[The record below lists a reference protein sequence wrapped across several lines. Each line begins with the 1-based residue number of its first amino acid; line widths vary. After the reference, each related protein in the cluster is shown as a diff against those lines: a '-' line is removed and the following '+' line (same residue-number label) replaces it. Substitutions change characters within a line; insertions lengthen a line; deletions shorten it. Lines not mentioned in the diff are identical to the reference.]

1 MSPQLH
7 IQYSE
12 DEYKQLKL
20 IALAKCVSISSL
32 ARSYIQRGINHDL
45 ICVNASSNK
54 IKFQPH
60 ALRATLI
67 PPALNSQE
75 QQVQTSVQ
83 ISPSPEYPKP
93 RSNYELNEWHKRYF
107 SECFLETRM
116 RFFDNPSG
124 TVYDP
129 SLLMAVVSKPRLV
142 NCMLE
147 RGKDLKL
154 FRVHGAIVEV
164 IINRMI
170 NQKIIANTR
179 GDLLAAPV
187 LLLKGIAKISIREL
201 INGSDNQAASH
212 TSVMISE
219 LGINQDKTYETIAK
233 QDIGISNDNSNI
245 KEAGN

>member
-1 MSPQLH
+1 VLCKLAQLH
-7 IQYSE
+7 I
-12 DEYKQLKL
+12 EYPEPEHKQLKL
-20 IALAKCVSISSL
+20 IALAKGVTASSL
-32 ARSYIQRGINHDL
+32 ARSYIQRGIDHDL
-45 ICVNASSNK
+45 ISTTTRMRKPANHLPQLEAY
-54 IKFQPH
+54 
-60 ALRATLI
+60 T
-67 PPALNSQE
+67 PALNFQE
-75 QQVQTSVQ
+75 QQVQTSIQ
-83 ISPSPEYPKP
+83 FSPSPEYPKP

-187 LLLKGIAKISIREL
+187 LLLIGIAKISIREL
-201 INGSDNQAASH
+201 IGSDNQAASH
-212 TSVMISE
+212 TSVMVSE
-219 LGINQDKTYETIAK
+219 LGINQDNTSETIAK
-233 QDIGISNDNSNI
+233 QDIEISNDNSNI
-245 KEAGN
+245 KEDGN

>member
-1 MSPQLH
+1 VFCKLARLH
-7 IQYSE
+7 I
-12 DEYKQLKL
+12 EYPEAEHKQLKL
-20 IALAKCVSISSL
+20 IALAKGVTASSL
-32 ARSYIQRGINHDL
+32 ARSYIQRGIDHDL
-45 ICVNASSNK
+45 ISTTTRVGKPANHLPQLEAY
-54 IKFQPH
+54 
-60 ALRATLI
+60 T
-67 PPALNSQE
+67 PALNFQE
-75 QQVQTSVQ
+75 QQVQTSIQ

-93 RSNYELNEWHKRYF
+93 RSNYELNKWHKRFF

-129 SLLMAVVSKPRLV
+129 SLLMAVVSKTRLV

-179 GDLLAAPV
+179 GDLLAAPMI
-187 LLLKGIAKISIREL
+187 LLEKIVKT
-201 INGSDNQAASH
+201 SDLVSEHSTDEVTTHNVQGN
-212 TSVMISE
+212 TLETNIVGKEDNNSVI
-219 LGINQDKTYETIAK
+219 T
-233 QDIGISNDNSNI
+233 
-245 KEAGN
+245 EAGN